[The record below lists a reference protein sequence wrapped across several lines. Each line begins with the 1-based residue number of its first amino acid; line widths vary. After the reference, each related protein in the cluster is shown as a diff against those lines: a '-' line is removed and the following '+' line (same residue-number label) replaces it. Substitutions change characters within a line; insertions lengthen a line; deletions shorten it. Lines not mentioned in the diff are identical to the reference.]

1 MVTSLGYAATWFQ
14 VRKSVPYPYILG
26 GSEVLLEAGL
36 KAQSEAFM
44 KHNPRD
50 LGVHKT
56 LNTALLNNEL
66 PQGI

>member
-1 MVTSLGYAATWFQ
+1 MQQNGFL
-14 VRKSVPYPYILG
+14 YPW
-26 GSEVLLEAGL
+26 GSEVPLEAGL
-36 KAQSEAFM
+36 KAESEAFM

-56 LNTALLNNEL
+56 LNTTLLNNEL